1 AIIMN
6 PIVTK
11 GISLALETIG
21 KSQLVK
27 EGVDKIESG
36 LDHLDAMHR
45 IEPISIEALAE
56 SLSPAIDQQ
65 IVEISR
71 NESVKPLGGD
81 LKANYINNSI
91 QLHLKRYFN
100 DRNNKVILKE
110 SKKIVDKTY
119 LDQDSI
125 NNIKASELVYPI
137 TPPTGG

>member
-1 AIIMN
+1 MN

-71 NESVKPLGGD
+71 NESLKPLGGE
-81 LKANYINNSI
+81 LKAIYINDSVE
-91 QLHLKRYFN
+91 LHLKSYFN

-125 NNIKASELVYPI
+125 NKIKASELVYPI